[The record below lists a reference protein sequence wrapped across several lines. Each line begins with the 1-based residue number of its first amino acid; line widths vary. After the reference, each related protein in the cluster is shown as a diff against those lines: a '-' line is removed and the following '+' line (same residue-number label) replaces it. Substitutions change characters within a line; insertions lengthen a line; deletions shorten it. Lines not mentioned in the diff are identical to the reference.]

1 MLKPLLALTLLVL
14 PPSSPAHYPQSGAPT
29 PSPALLVLEKA
40 QNTLVI
46 VDPAS
51 LTIVARIAA
60 GEDPHEVAVSDDG
73 RIAWVTNYRGRG
85 GGPGGNTITP
95 IDLVAQKPLPVIQLG
110 ALRAPHGVATGGG
123 KLFVTAEQSKVVARI
138 DPATQTVDWVVGTG
152 EDRTHM
158 VAVSKDGKIVLT
170 TNVNSASVS
179 IIEQRALAMP
189 AGGPPGAPPNS
200 APTPPRAG
208 AIGGVAGA
216 AAPTDWHVTNV
227 AVGRGAEG
235 MDLSPDGRELWVA
248 NAQESTVSI
257 IDVATHRV
265 VQTIPSTRAAN
276 RLKFTLDG
284 RYVFVSDLGGNDILV
299 IDAKSR
305 TPHTRIALGTNSEG
319 IVMSADRTRVFTT
332 LNARDAVAVIDLR
345 TMRVIGEVKTGR
357 GPDGLAWAVR
367 K

>member
-1 MLKPLLALTLLVL
+1 MLKPLLALTLLAV
-14 PPSSPAHYPQSGAPT
+14 PVSPLARVASPVVPT

-46 VDPAS
+46 VDPATLS
-51 LTIVARIAA
+51 IVARIPA

-73 RIAWVTNYRGRG
+73 RIAWVTNYRGRS

-95 IDLVAQKPLPVIQLG
+95 IDLVAQKALPVIPLG

-138 DPATQTVDWVVGTG
+138 DPATQSVDWVVGTG

-158 VAVSKDGKIVLT
+158 VAVSRDGKVVLT

-189 AGGPPGAPPNS
+189 AGGPPGAPPNG
-200 APTPPRAG
+200 APRAG
-208 AIGGVAGA
+208 AVGGQIT
-216 AAPTDWHVTNV
+216 APPMDWHVTNV
-227 AVGRGAEG
+227 AVGKGAEG

-248 NAQESTVSI
+248 NAQDATVSI
-257 IDVATHRV
+257 VDIATHRV
-265 VQTIPSTRAAN
+265 EKTIPSTRAAN
-276 RLKFTLDG
+276 RLKFTRDG
-284 RYVFVSDLGGNDILV
+284 RYVFVSDLGGNDMLV
-299 IDAKSR
+299 IDAKTR

-319 IVMSADRTRVFTT
+319 IVMSADGTRVFTT
-332 LNARDAVAVIDLR
+332 LNARDAVAAIDLR
-345 TMRVIGEVKTGR
+345 TMKVIGEVKTGR

-367 K
+367 R